1 MTNCPPA
8 GPASRRL
15 VLSRSAALVGAASA
29 GLLLPA
35 IVRAQAA
42 RLRVGFMLPYTGTF
56 AQLGVAIENGF
67 RLAVNEQGGKLGGR
81 EIDYFKVDDE
91 SEPSKGIENANKLV
105 QRDKVDVLVGTV
117 HSGVQ
122 MGIQKVARDSGVL
135 SLIPNAGVHAAT
147 RGLCA
152 PNVFR
157 TSFSNS
163 QPTRAL
169 GQAMV
174 ARGHKKAVWI
184 TWKYAAG
191 DEAFEGFK
199 ESYTAAGGTIV
210 KELGLPFPQVEF
222 QALLTEI
229 AALKPDAVACFFAG
243 GGAAKFIRD
252 YAAAGLK
259 GKIPLYGSGFLT
271 EGVLEAAGP
280 AADVIIT
287 AMHYSDSLDTPRN
300 QKFRLDYAKT
310 YKAQPDVYAVQG
322 YDTGLLLIQGA
333 NAVKGDLSSKPALY
347 KAMEGATIDSPRGKW
362 TMSKSHNPVQ
372 DMYLR
377 VVENK
382 ENKVL
387 GIAAKALADSGA
399 GCKMA

>member
-1 MTNCPPA
+1 MST
-8 GPASRRL
+8 RRL
-15 VLSRSAALVGAASA
+15 VLTRSAALIGAASTS
-29 GLLLPA
+29 LLLPEIA
-35 IVRAQAA
+35 RAQSNKI
-42 RLRVGFMLPYTGTF
+42 RVGLMLPYTGTF

-67 RLAVNEQGGKLGGR
+67 RMAIAEQGGKLGGR
-81 EIDYFKVDDE
+81 EIEFFKVDDE

-105 QRDKVDVLVGTV
+105 LRDKVDVLVGTV

-122 MGIQKVARDSGVL
+122 MGIHKVARDSGVL

-147 RGLCA
+147 RSQCA

-169 GQAMV
+169 GQAMM
-174 ARGHKKAVWI
+174 AKGHKKAVWI

-210 KELGLPFPQVEF
+210 KELNLPFPNVEF

-229 AALKPDAVACFFAG
+229 ASIKPDAVACFFAG
-243 GGAAKFIRD
+243 GGAAKFMRD

-259 GKIPLYGSGFLT
+259 DKIPLYGSGFLT
-271 EGVLEAAGP
+271 EGVLDAAGD
-280 AADVIIT
+280 AANGVMT
-287 AMHYSDSLDTPRN
+287 TLHYSDSLATPRN
-300 QKFRLDYAKT
+300 QAFRLAYAKA
-310 YKAQPDVYAVQG
+310 YKLQPDVYAVQG
-322 YDTGLLLIQGA
+322 YDTGLLLALGA

-347 KAMEGATIDSPRGKW
+347 KALEGATIDSPRGKW
-362 TMSKSHNPVQ
+362 SMSKSHNPVQ
-372 DMYLR
+372 DIYLR

-387 GIAAKALADSGA
+387 GVAAKALADSGA

>member
-1 MTNCPPA
+1 MISRLP
-8 GPASRRL
+8 SRRL
-15 VLSRSAALVGAASA
+15 ILGHGAAVIGAASA
-29 GLLLPA
+29 GLLLPEIA
-35 IVRAQAA
+35 RAQSNKV
-42 RLRVGFMLPYTGTF
+42 RVGFMLPYTGTF

-67 RLAVNEQGGKLGGR
+67 RLAVNQQGGKLGGR
-81 EIDYFKVDDE
+81 EIEYFKVDDE
-91 SEPSKGIENANKLV
+91 SEPSKGIENATKLV

-122 MGIQKVARDSGVL
+122 MGIQKVARESGVL

-147 RGLCA
+147 RSLCA

-157 TSFSNS
+157 TSFTNS

-169 GQAMV
+169 GPAMI
-174 ARGHKKAVWI
+174 AKGHKKAVWI

-199 ESYTAAGGTIV
+199 ESYTAAGGSII
-210 KELGLPFPQVEF
+210 KELGLPFPNVEF

-280 AADVIIT
+280 AADGIIT
-287 AMHYSDSLDTPRN
+287 TMHYSDSLDTPRN
-300 QKFRLDYAKT
+300 KAFRLAYAT
-310 YKAQPDVYAVQG
+310 AFRSQPDVYAMQG

-333 NAVKGDLSSKPALY
+333 NAVKGDLNSKPALY
-347 KAMEGATIDSPRGKW
+347 KALESAVIDSPRGKW
-362 TMSKSHNPVQ
+362 TMSKAHNPVQ
-372 DMYLR
+372 DIYLR
-377 VVENK
+377 IVENK

-387 GIAAKALADSGA
+387 GVAAKALADSGA
-399 GCKMA
+399 GCKMG

>member
-1 MTNCPPA
+1 MTT
-8 GPASRRL
+8 RRL
-15 VLSRSAALVGAASA
+15 ILSRSAALVGAASA

-35 IVRAQAA
+35 STRAQGSKI
-42 RLRVGFMLPYTGTF
+42 RVGLMLPYTGTF

-67 RLAVNEQGGKLGGR
+67 RLAIDEQGGKLGGR
-81 EIDYFKVDDE
+81 EIEYFKVDDE

-122 MGIQKVARDSGVL
+122 MGIHKVARDSGVL
-135 SLIPNAGVHAAT
+135 SLIPNAGVHIAT
-147 RGLCA
+147 RGQCA

-169 GQAMV
+169 GAAMV
-174 ARGHKKAVWI
+174 AKGHKKAVWI

-210 KELGLPFPQVEF
+210 KELGLPFPNVEF

-271 EGVLEAAGP
+271 EGVLDAAGP
-280 AADVIIT
+280 AADGIFT
-287 AMHYSDSLDTPRN
+287 TLHYGDGIETPRN
-300 QKFRLDYAKT
+300 KAFRLAYAKSF
-310 YKAQPDVYAVQG
+310 KLQPDVYAVQG
-322 YDTGLLLIQGA
+322 YDTGLLMVHGA
-333 NAVKGDLSSKPALY
+333 NAVKGDLSNKAALY
-347 KAMEGATIDSPRGKW
+347 KAMESATVDSPRGKW
-362 TMSKSHNPVQ
+362 SMSKSHNPVQ

-382 ENKVL
+382 ENKVV
-387 GIAAKALADSGA
+387 GVAAKALADSGA
-399 GCKMA
+399 GCKMT

>member
-1 MTNCPPA
+1 MT
-8 GPASRRL
+8 SRRL
-15 VLSRSAALVGAASA
+15 VLTRCASLIGAAST

-35 IVRAQAA
+35 HAQAGKI
-42 RLRVGFMLPYTGTF
+42 RVGFMLPYTGTF

-67 RLAVNEQGGKLGGR
+67 RLAINEQGGKLGGR
-81 EIDYFKVDDE
+81 EIEYFKVDDE
-91 SEPSKGIENANKLV
+91 SEPSKGIENASKLV

-157 TSFSNS
+157 TSFTNS
-163 QPTRAL
+163 QPTLAL
-169 GQAMV
+169 GKAMV
-174 ARGHKKAVWI
+174 DKGHKKAVWI

-199 ESYTAAGGTIV
+199 ESYTKAGGSII

-271 EGVLEAAGP
+271 EGVLDAAGP
-280 AADVIIT
+280 AADGIVT
-287 AMHYSDSLDTPRN
+287 TMHYSDSLDTPRN
-300 QKFRLDYAKT
+300 KKFRLDYAKA
-310 YKAQPDVYAVQG
+310 YKVQPDVYAVQG

-362 TMSKSHNPVQ
+362 TMSKAHNPVQ

-382 ENKVL
+382 ENKVI

-399 GCKMA
+399 GCKIG

>member
-1 MTNCPPA
+1 MTT
-8 GPASRRL
+8 RRL
-15 VLSRSAALVGAASA
+15 VLTRSAALVGAASTA
-29 GLLLPA
+29 LLLPQIA
-35 IVRAQAA
+35 RAQSGKVK
-42 RLRVGFMLPYTGTF
+42 VGFMLPYTGTF
-56 AQLGVAIENGF
+56 AQLGVAIENGV
-67 RLAVNEQGGKLGGR
+67 RMAINEKGGKLGGR
-81 EIDYFKVDDE
+81 EIEWFKVDDE
-91 SEPSKGIENANKLV
+91 AEPSKGIENANKLV
-105 QRDKVDVLVGTV
+105 QRDKVDVLIGTV

-122 MGIQKVARDSGVL
+122 MGIQKVVRDSGTL
-135 SLIPNAGVHAAT
+135 CLIPNAGVHAAT

-157 TSFSNS
+157 TSFTNS
-163 QPTRAL
+163 QPTLAL
-169 GQAMV
+169 GEVMV
-174 ARGHKKAVWI
+174 KKGHKKAVWI

-199 ESYTAAGGTIV
+199 ESYTKAGGTIV

-243 GGAAKFIRD
+243 GGAAKFIKD

-271 EGVLEAAGP
+271 EGVLGAAGP
-280 AADVIIT
+280 AADGIIT
-287 AMHYSDSLDTPRN
+287 TMHYGDSLNTPRDN
-300 QKFRLDYAKT
+300 KFRLDYAKEFRT
-310 YKAQPDVYAVQG
+310 QPDVYAVQG
-322 YDTGLLLIQGA
+322 YDTGLLLAQGMA
-333 NAVKGDLSSKPALY
+333 AVKGDVNAKAALY
-347 KAMEGATIDSPRGKW
+347 KAMETAVIDSPRGKW
-362 TMSKSHNPVQ
+362 KMSKSHNPIQ
-372 DMYLR
+372 DIYLR

-382 ENKVL
+382 ENKVI

>member
-1 MTNCPPA
+1 MT
-8 GPASRRL
+8 SRRL
-15 VLSRSAALVGAASA
+15 VLSRSAALIGAAST
-29 GLLLPA
+29 GLLVPSLA
-35 IVRAQAA
+35 RAQSGKI
-42 RLRVGFMLPYTGTF
+42 RVGLMLPYTGTF

-67 RLAVNEQGGKLGGR
+67 RLAIDEQGGKLGGR
-81 EIDYFKVDDE
+81 EIEYFKVDDE

-105 QRDKVDVLVGTV
+105 QRDKVEVLVGTV

-122 MGIQKVARDSGVL
+122 MGIHKVARDSGVL
-135 SLIPNAGVHAAT
+135 SLIPNAGVHIAT
-147 RGLCA
+147 RAQCA

-169 GQAMV
+169 GAVML
-174 ARGHKKAVWI
+174 AKGHKKAVWI

-199 ESYTAAGGTIV
+199 ESYTAGGGTII
-210 KELGLPFPQVEF
+210 KELGLPFPNVEF

-243 GGAAKFIRD
+243 GGAAKFIKD

-271 EGVLEAAGP
+271 EGVLDAAGP
-280 AADVIIT
+280 AADGIIT
-287 AMHYSDSLDTPRN
+287 TMHYGDSIETPRN
-300 QKFRLDYAKT
+300 KQFRLNYAKT
-310 YKAQPDVYAVQG
+310 FRLQPDVYAVQG
-322 YDTGLLLIQGA
+322 YDTGLLLVQGA
-333 NAVKGDLSSKPALY
+333 NAVKGDLNNKPALY
-347 KAMEGATIDSPRGKW
+347 KAMESATIDSPRGKW

-372 DMYLR
+372 DIYLR

-387 GIAAKALADSGA
+387 GVAAKALADSGA
-399 GCKMA
+399 GCKMG

>member
-1 MTNCPPA
+1 MT
-8 GPASRRL
+8 SRRL
-15 VLSRSAALVGAASA
+15 VLSQSAAMLGAASA
-29 GLLLPA
+29 GLLLPQFA
-35 IVRAQAA
+35 RAQTGKV
-42 RLRVGFMLPYTGTF
+42 RVGLMLPYTGTF

-67 RLAVNEQGGKLGGR
+67 RMALNEQGGKLGGR
-81 EIDYFKVDDE
+81 EVEFFKVDDE
-91 SEPSKGIENANKLV
+91 SDPSKGIENANKLV

-122 MGIQKVARDSGVL
+122 MGIQKVVRDSGVL

-147 RGLCA
+147 RSLCA

-157 TSFSNS
+157 TSFANS

-169 GQAMV
+169 GKVMV
-174 ARGHKKAVWI
+174 DKGHKKAVWI
-184 TWKYAAG
+184 SWKYAAG

-199 ESYTAAGGTIV
+199 EGYTAAGGTII

-229 AALKPDAVACFFAG
+229 AALKPDAVACFWAG

-259 GKIPLYGSGFLT
+259 DKIPLYGSGFLT
-271 EGVLEAAGP
+271 EGVLHAAGP
-280 AADVIIT
+280 AADGIIT
-287 AMHYSDSLDTPRN
+287 TMHYSDSLDTPRN
-300 QKFRLDYAKT
+300 KNFRLEYAKAF
-310 YKAQPDVYAVQG
+310 KAQPDVYAVQG
-322 YDTGLLLIQGA
+322 YDTGLLLVQGA
-333 NAVKGDLSSKPALY
+333 NAVKGDLSNKAALY

-372 DMYLR
+372 DIYVR
-377 VVENK
+377 QVSNK
-382 ENKVL
+382 ENRVL
-387 GIAAKALADSGA
+387 GVAAKALADSGV
-399 GCKMA
+399 GCKMT